1 MATYI
6 LFVFGDFEDHEDIEF
21 FCMEHFSE
29 ISEKGVKYV
38 IEKEGNCIIIFETEK
53 PLSELE
59 VKISVTLAID
69 QVKFYFLF
77 ERSAILSSYI
87 PEQIKDFIFKPLTEE
102 NIKLLLSSEPPP
114 SMDLDEIL
122 DKIDIHGIDSLTQD
136 EKNFLDQFGK

>member
-6 LFVFGDFEDHEDIEF
+6 LFIFGEFEDHEDIEF
-21 FCMEHFSE
+21 FCMEHFSD

-38 IEKEGNCIIIFETEK
+38 IEKEGNCIILFDSDK
-53 PLSELE
+53 PVEDLSVQLG
-59 VKISVTLAID
+59 ITLSID

-77 ERSAILSSYI
+77 DRKTILGAHI
-87 PEQIKDFIFKPLTEE
+87 PEQIKDFIFKPLDSE
-102 NIKLLLSSEPPP
+102 NVKLLLSTEPPP

-122 DKIDIHGIDSLTQD
+122 DKIDRLGIDSLTLE